1 MADEKKYKL
10 YYTGPEIAQ
19 AIHNAL
25 NLEDT
30 LETLNIYG
38 VKKLGDGTVQVDLNT
53 VTEPGIYVVDKYTN
67 GPSWSTT
74 DTVVSPIM
82 LGVYQVAEGDTT
94 YTYQTIMG
102 TGKSSTRF
110 KESSTSYGEYADD
123 TATIIVNGV
132 AVTGTTEVS
141 LYGITNTSI
150 SAVDGSHFIM
160 KSPGKN
166 AANAKV
172 RVNGTEY
179 DVYTAA
185 GTAIPAGAFGKNCY
199 VEFYFGLNPDTS
211 TGLVL
216 YTAGIGSAVSG
227 GDEEDPSTDPDV
239 QTLQQDVNK
248 IKQSLAGITNPGVV
262 VNTASTGSPIVLV
275 ASTMTKEEADAVHA
289 LTLSDDSKSKMVGTD
304 STGKLVATD
313 LTLEE
318 ANNIHALGIGSIGG
332 GTSDAGLVLCTD
344 LVQDTPVEV
353 DPIPTSFDPPEE
365 PEVP

>member
-1 MADEKKYKL
+1 MPNEMKYKL
-10 YYTGPEIAQ
+10 YFTGPEVEQ
-19 AIHNAL
+19 ALHNAL
-25 NLEDT
+25 NLKDALAE
-30 LETLNIYG
+30 LNIYG
-38 VKKLGDGTVQVDLNT
+38 VTKLGDGTVQVDLNT

-67 GPSWSTT
+67 GPSWSTS
-74 DTVVSPIM
+74 DATVTPIM
-82 LGVYQVAEGDTT
+82 LGVYQVVENGVT

-102 TGKSSTRF
+102 TGKSSTRI
-110 KESSTSYGEYADD
+110 KESSTSYSEYADD

-141 LYGITNTSI
+141 LYGVTNTSI

-179 DVYTAA
+179 DIYTAA

-199 VEFYFGLNPDTS
+199 VEFYFGLNPNTS

-227 GDEEDPSTDPDV
+227 GDEEDPSTDPDIS
-239 QTLQQDVNK
+239 QMQQDVTA
-248 IKQSLAGITNPGVV
+248 IKNSLAGIVNPGVV
-262 VNTASTGSPIVLV
+262 VNTASAGSPIVLV

-289 LTLSDDSKSKMVGTD
+289 LTLSDDSKSKIVGTD

-318 ANNIHALGIGSIGG
+318 ANNIHALGIGSTGG
-332 GTSDAGLVLCTD
+332 GTSSTSLVLCTD
-344 LVQDTPVEV
+344 LVEDTEVEV
-353 DPIPTSFDPPEE
+353 ESIPTSFE
-365 PEVP
+365 PVEPGEP